1 MLTIYTLK
9 PRKHSI
15 FNIHPLF
22 SNEDHAL
29 LKRAII
35 GVLRNAQEG
44 NLPLFTWTLGM
55 PQSALMFMLKQNFP
69 ELDHL
74 ESMPLSQYNLIKNTT
89 PPDFFEINTFI
100 YQHRSVNESKVHADW
115 LARTIA
121 AASYGSRPLWEE
133 MELVD
138 NEMLGLL
145 IEQYFP
151 SLSQKKPASM
161 TWNAFLANKL
171 KVQTEH

>member
-15 FNIHPLF
+15 FDVHPLF
-22 SNEDHAL
+22 SNEDHVL

-55 PQSALMFMLKQNFP
+55 PQSALMFMLKQSFP

-74 ESMPLSQYNLIKNTT
+74 EAMDLSQYNLIKNTT
-89 PPDFFEINTFI
+89 PADFFKLNAWI
-100 YQHRSVNESKVHADW
+100 YGHRSVNESKVHADW
-115 LARTIA
+115 LARAVA
-121 AASYGSRPLWEE
+121 AASFGSRSLWEE

-138 NEMLGLL
+138 SEMLGLL
-145 IEQYFP
+145 IEQYFAP
-151 SLSQKKPASM
+151 LFQQKPAKM
-161 TWNAFLANKL
+161 PWKVFFTNQL
-171 KVQTEH
+171 KMASAH